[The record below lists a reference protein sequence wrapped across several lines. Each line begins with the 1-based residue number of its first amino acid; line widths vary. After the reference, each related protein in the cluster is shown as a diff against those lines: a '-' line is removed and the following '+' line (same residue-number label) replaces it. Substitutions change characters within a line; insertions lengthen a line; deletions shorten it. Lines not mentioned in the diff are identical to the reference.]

1 VQKIVVID
9 YGMSNLHSVCSALAQ
24 VAEGQAEVVV
34 SQDRAEI
41 ASADRVVF
49 PGQGAAADCMH
60 ALNELKLADVVR
72 KAASEKPFLGICM
85 GMQVLLQQSEENDG
99 TPCLGLYDGTVKSFR
114 RHVNPEEKIKVPHM
128 GWNTIQQKQEHPLW
142 SGIPQDSYFYFV
154 HSYFVQPVD
163 EEYAIGRTDYGLE
176 FASVIAS
183 DNVFAMQCHPEKS
196 ASNGLRLLANF
207 IHWRGA

>member
-1 VQKIVVID
+1 
-9 YGMSNLHSVCSALAQ
+9 
-24 VAEGQAEVVV
+24 
-34 SQDRAEI
+34 
-41 ASADRVVF
+41 
-49 PGQGAAADCMH
+49 
-60 ALNELKLADVVR
+60 
-72 KAASEKPFLGICM
+72 
-85 GMQVLLQQSEENDG
+85 
-99 TPCLGLYDGTVKSFR
+99 
-114 RHVNPEEKIKVPHM
+114 M
-128 GWNTIQQKQEHPLW
+128 GWNSVVPRIDASLFVN
-142 SGIPQDSYFYFV
+142 IPKNTDFYFV

>member
-1 VQKIVVID
+1 
-9 YGMSNLHSVCSALAQ
+9 
-24 VAEGQAEVVV
+24 
-34 SQDRAEI
+34 
-41 ASADRVVF
+41 
-49 PGQGAAADCMH
+49 
-60 ALNELKLADVVR
+60 
-72 KAASEKPFLGICM
+72 
-85 GMQVLLQQSEENDG
+85 
-99 TPCLGLYDGTVKSFR
+99 
-114 RHVNPEEKIKVPHM
+114 M